1 MDIGYEFKNKALM
14 ETAFT
19 HISLANEKGI
29 ESNQRLEFLGDS
41 ILSLIVA
48 EYIFGECKSLDEGRL
63 TEVRAGAVCEKSL
76 AAAALKMGLGDGI
89 RFGKSETA
97 CGGKNKPSIL
107 CDTYEALLGAIYLDG
122 GIEPAR
128 EWVMN
133 NLKKTIEAAIHMD
146 FRNYKSEI
154 QNYFQKRDKGR
165 EVVEYELV
173 GRSGPDHAP
182 SFKVNAVYK
191 GKIIG
196 KGRGKSRKAAEQ
208 AAAKQALAAVE
219 KRV

>member
-1 MDIGYEFKNKALM
+1 MNIGYDFKNKLLL

-48 EYIFGECKSLDEGRL
+48 EYIFGEFKNLDEGRL

-133 NLKKTIEAAIHMD
+133 NLKETIEAAIHMD

-154 QNYFQKRDKGR
+154 QNYFQKRDKGT
-165 EVVEYELV
+165 EVVGYELIE
-173 GRSGPDHAP
+173 RSGPDHAP

-196 KGRGKSRKAAEQ
+196 KGSGKSRKAAEQ
-208 AAAKQALAAVE
+208 MAAKEALKIVE
-219 KRV
+219 K